1 MERVVLYRR
10 LLLNLF
16 CMVFMVFL
24 QACLK
29 PMSDPKA
36 EKVDS
41 QVQCGFGSKDC

>member
-16 CMVFMVFL
+16 CMVFL